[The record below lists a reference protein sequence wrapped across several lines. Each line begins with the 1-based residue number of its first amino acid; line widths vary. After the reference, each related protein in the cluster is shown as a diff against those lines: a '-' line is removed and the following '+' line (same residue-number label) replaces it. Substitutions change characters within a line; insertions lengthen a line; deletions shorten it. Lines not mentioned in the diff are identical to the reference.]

1 VIVLTR
7 FAPLALLIGLLLLPA
22 IGAAGGLDEDV
33 DIVETG
39 HMLRSGFSPSR
50 LTVEAGTTVTW
61 RNTGVEAHSV
71 VSQDQLF
78 DSKLMDAGETF
89 SVTFEAAGTYRYHCE
104 PRPWMK
110 GTIVVIPAEPDADQ
124 ER

>member
-1 VIVLTR
+1 VIVFTR

-39 HMLRSGFSPSR
+39 DMLRWGFNPSR

-61 RNTGVEAHSV
+61 RNAGVLAHSV
-71 VSQDQLF
+71 VSRDQLF

-89 SVTFEAAGTYRYHCE
+89 SVTFEAPGTYRYHCE

-110 GTIVVIPAEPDADQ
+110 GTIVVTPAEPDSDE

>member
-1 VIVLTR
+1 MIVLTR